1 SIAARH
7 RRLETG
13 KRSFL
18 WEQESSEQEEIVN
31 RILAYVEEN
40 YRNDITLFQ
49 IASEKFFMNA
59 SYLSRIF
66 KAGTGKP
73 FSRYLIEYRMQKA
86 AELLQKEELRIS
98 DVAQYVGYNDTS
110 YF

>member
-1 SIAARH
+1 M
-7 RRLETG
+7 
-13 KRSFL
+13 
-18 WEQESSEQEEIVN
+18 N

-40 YRNDITLFQ
+40 YRYDVTLSQ

-66 KAGTGKP
+66 KAGTGKT

-110 YF
+110 YFIQTFKKQYHMTPEQYRMKKEK